1 MKSRPTDFIFIFIFI
16 LIIGFAVIALFPFL
30 WLLSTSFKGAEE
42 LFSYPPT
49 LIPKNFVTENYSGVW
64 NAVPFGVYFLNTVII
79 VLSTVLLNIFVS
91 SLAGYAFARLKFKGK
106 ELLFLL
112 VLATIMIPK
121 ELIII
126 PLYTTVLKL
135 SLADTLAGVILP
147 FAVEG
152 YAIFMM
158 RQAFLSVPA
167 DLEEAARID
176 GCSYFRIWWNI
187 MMPVAKPTIAV
198 LSIFTFIGTW
208 GDFLWPLIVL
218 KSQENFTLQVGL
230 SYMMGTFVN
239 NYRYVAAGSVLAIIP
254 VILVFVFAQK
264 YFEKGIMSGMGK

>member
-1 MKSRPTDFIFIFIFI
+1 MRRKSNLFIFI
-16 LIIGFAVIALFPFL
+16 LILIFAVIALFPFL
-30 WLLSTSFKGAEE
+30 WLLGTSFKGAEE
-42 LFSYPPT
+42 LFGYPPK
-49 LIPKNFVTENYSGVW
+49 LIPEHFVTENYSGVW
-64 NAVPFGVYFLNTVII
+64 NAVPFELYFINSLIVVVVTVILN
-79 VLSTVLLNIFVS
+79 VLIS
-91 SLAGYAFARLKFKGK
+91 SLAGYALARLKFKGK

-135 SLADTLAGVILP
+135 GLADTLTGVILP

-152 YAIFMM
+152 FAIFMM
-158 RQAFLSVPA
+158 RQAFLAIPA

-176 GCSYFRIWWNI
+176 GCSFFRIWWNI
-187 MMPVAKPTIAV
+187 MLPITKPTIAV
-198 LSIFTFIGTW
+198 LTIFTFIGTW
-208 GDFLWPLIVL
+208 GDFLWPLVVL
-218 KSQENFTLQVGL
+218 KSQGNFTLQVGL

-254 VILVFVFAQK
+254 VILVFLFAQK
-264 YFEKGIMSGMGK
+264 YFEKGITAGIGK

>member
-1 MKSRPTDFIFIFIFI
+1 MKRSLTSNIISLI
-16 LIIGFAVIALFPFL
+16 LITSFLVIALFPFL

-42 LFSYPPT
+42 LFSYPPKI
-49 LIPKNFVTENYSGVW
+49 IPKNFVTENYSGVW
-64 NAVPFGVYFLNTVII
+64 NAVPFEIYFLNSLIVVTASVI
-79 VLSTVLLNIFVS
+79 LNVLLS
-91 SLAGYAFARLKFKGK
+91 SLAGFALARFKFKGSGFI
-106 ELLFLL
+106 FLM

-126 PLYTTVLKL
+126 PLYTTVLTL
-135 SLADTLAGVILP
+135 GLADTLTGVIIP

-152 YAIFMM
+152 FAIFMM
-158 RQAFLSVPA
+158 RQAFIAIPA

-176 GCSYFRIWWNI
+176 GCSLFRIWWNI
-187 MMPVAKPTIAV
+187 MLPITKPTIAV

-208 GDFLWPLIVL
+208 GDFLWPLVVL
-218 KSQENFTLQVGL
+218 KSQSNFTLQVGL

-239 NYRYVAAGSVLAIIP
+239 NYRYVAAGSVLAMIP

-264 YFEKGIMSGMGK
+264 YFEKGITAGIGR